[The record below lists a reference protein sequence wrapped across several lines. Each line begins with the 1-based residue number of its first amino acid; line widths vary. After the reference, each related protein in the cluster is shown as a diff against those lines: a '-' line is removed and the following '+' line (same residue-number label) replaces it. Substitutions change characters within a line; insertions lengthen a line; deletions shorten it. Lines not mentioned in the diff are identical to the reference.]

1 MFPKTANP
9 AATLAQT
16 NPDSRLVQSSNAR
29 LSKESLLKGF
39 EKIWKHDRQKWLAD
53 IKRVLVKRLTKIR
66 ESTPKT
72 GGR

>member
-16 NPDSRLVQSSNAR
+16 DPDLRLVQSFNAR

-53 IKRVLVKRLTKIR
+53 IKNGDFKI
-66 ESTPKT
+66 EKVTQEDT
-72 GGR
+72 